1 MGFPSAQCVIVCSFI
16 CVGLRES
23 LLDYAKPHRIQ
34 FQLMAEKLNSEALE
48 FFRRAG
54 KRGGKKRLKTM
65 TDQERKDS
73 ARTAANARWK
83 KKDAK

>member
-1 MGFPSAQCVIVCSFI
+1 
-16 CVGLRES
+16 
-23 LLDYAKPHRIQ
+23 
-34 FQLMAEKLNSEALE
+34 MAEKLNSEALE